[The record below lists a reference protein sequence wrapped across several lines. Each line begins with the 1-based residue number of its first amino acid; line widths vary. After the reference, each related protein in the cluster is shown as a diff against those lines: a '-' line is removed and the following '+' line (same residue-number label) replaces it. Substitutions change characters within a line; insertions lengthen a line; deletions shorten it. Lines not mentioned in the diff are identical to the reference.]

1 MFDTLWNLTWI
12 LMKGGFYLVIT
23 GLFLVIDYK
32 IIRVILK
39 CFGVDI
45 PKHPIKE
52 MRKKKEEANK
62 KVEEAKVEIVDLSDE
77 AK

>member
-1 MFDTLWNLTWI
+1 MFETLWNITWI
-12 LMKGGFYLVIT
+12 LMKGGFYLGIT
-23 GLFLVIDYK
+23 GIFLVIDYK

-52 MRKKKEEANK
+52 LKKKKEEAK
-62 KVEEAKVEIVDLSDE
+62 KAEEAEVEVVDLTDN
-77 AK
+77 KG